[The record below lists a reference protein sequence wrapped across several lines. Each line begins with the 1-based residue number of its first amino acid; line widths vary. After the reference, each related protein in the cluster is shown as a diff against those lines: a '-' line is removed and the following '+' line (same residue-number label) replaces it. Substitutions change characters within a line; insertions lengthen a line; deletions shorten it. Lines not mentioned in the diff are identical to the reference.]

1 MGFDVALS
9 NVLVTLF
16 YIIPGFIICKI
27 KKASADH
34 LPTLSAVLIYVCGPC
49 MTISAF
55 LALDFSWRDLAN
67 MGIFFVATFLLQAA
81 FMGLI
86 FLLFRKKSGESKYR
100 ILALGSVMGNVGFFG
115 LPIVK
120 ALIPDNP
127 EVMCYAAVYVIS
139 MNILVFTVG
148 VFCLTGK
155 KETMTLR
162 AAIFNPSM
170 FGFVVGLALY
180 LLSANRY
187 MPTLLVS
194 GLGLLGNMTTP
205 LCMIILGIRLAT
217 VRFGRLFT
225 RPIVY
230 GTCLCKLL
238 LYPLFCYAAVVLLP
252 LDPAFKAAI
261 LILSATPCAS
271 IIFNMAEIHRSET
284 ELSANCVLVSTLLC
298 FITIPILTLIL

>member
-1 MGFDVALS
+1 MGFDIALS
-9 NVLVTLF
+9 NVLITLF

-27 KKASADH
+27 KRASADH

-55 LALDFSWRDLAN
+55 LALDFSLRDLAN
-67 MGIFFVATFLLQAA
+67 MGLFFVATFLLQAA

-86 FLLFRKKSGESKYR
+86 FLIFRKRIHESKYR
-100 ILALGSVMGNVGFFG
+100 ILALGSVLGNVGFFG

-120 ALIPDNP
+120 ALIPENP

-170 FGFVVGLALY
+170 LGFSVGLVLY
-180 LLSANRY
+180 ILGANRFL
-187 MPTLLVS
+187 PQLLMNGV
-194 GLGLLGNMTTP
+194 GLLGNMTTP
-205 LCMIILGIRLAT
+205 LCMIILGVRLGT
-217 VRFGRLFT
+217 VSFKKLFA

-230 GTCLCKLL
+230 ATCLGKLL
-238 LYPLFCYAAVVLLP
+238 LFPLFCYAAVALLP
-252 LDPAFKAAI
+252 LDPSFKASM

-284 ELSANCVLVSTLLC
+284 ELSANCVLVSTLIC
-298 FITIPILTLIL
+298 FLTIPVLTLIL

>member
-1 MGFDVALS
+1 MGFDVAFF

-16 YIIPGFIICKI
+16 YIIPGYIICKI
-27 KKASADH
+27 KRASADH

-55 LALDFSWRDLAN
+55 LALDFSWSNLAN

-86 FLLFRKKSGESKYR
+86 FLLFRKRRHENKYR

-120 ALIPDNP
+120 ALIPENP
-127 EVMCYAAVYVIS
+127 EAMSYAAVYVIS

-187 MPTLLVS
+187 MPTLLVNS
-194 GLGLLGNMTTP
+194 LGLLGNMTTP
-205 LCMIILGIRLAT
+205 LCMIILGIRLGT
-217 VRFGRLFT
+217 VSLGRLFT

-230 GTCLCKLL
+230 TTCLGKLL
-238 LYPLFCYAAVVLLP
+238 LFPLFCYAAVAFLP
-252 LDPAFKAAI
+252 LDPSLKASL

-284 ELSANCVLVSTLLC
+284 ELSANCVLVSTLIC
-298 FITIPILTLIL
+298 FITIPLLTLIL

>member
-1 MGFDVALS
+1 MGFDVAFS

-16 YIIPGFIICKI
+16 YILPGFIICKI
-27 KKASADH
+27 KRASADH

-55 LALDFSWRDLAN
+55 LALDFSLRDLAN
-67 MGIFFVATFLLQAA
+67 MGLFFVATFLLQAA

-86 FLLFRKKSGESKYR
+86 FLLFRKKNHESKYR
-100 ILALGSVMGNVGFFG
+100 ILALGSVLGNVGFFG

-120 ALIPDNP
+120 ALIPENP

-155 KETMTLR
+155 KETMTLK

-170 FGFVVGLALY
+170 LGFSIGLLLY
-180 LLSANRY
+180 ILGANRIL
-187 MPTLLVS
+187 PSLLVS
-194 GLGLLGNMTTP
+194 SVGLLGNMTTP

-217 VRFGRLFT
+217 VRFRQLFT

-230 GTCLCKLL
+230 MTCLGKLL
-238 LYPLFCYAAVVLLP
+238 LFPLFCYVAVAFLP
-252 LDPAFKAAI
+252 LAPAFKASM

-298 FITIPILTLIL
+298 FLTIPVLTLIL

>member
-16 YIIPGFIICKI
+16 YILPGFIVCKI

-34 LPTLSAVLIYVCGPC
+34 LSTLSAVLIYICGPC
-49 MTISAF
+49 MPISAF
-55 LALDFSWRDLAN
+55 LALDFSLRDLAN
-67 MGIFFVATFLLQAA
+67 MGIFFVISFLLQAA
-81 FMGLI
+81 FMGLV
-86 FLLFRKKSGESKYR
+86 FLLFRRKSHESKYR
-100 ILALGSVMGNVGFFG
+100 ILALGSVLGNVGFFG

-120 ALIPDNP
+120 ALIPDHP
-127 EVMCYAAVYVIS
+127 EVMCYAAVYVIT

-170 FGFVVGLALY
+170 LGFVVGLALY
-180 LLSANRY
+180 LLSAKHY
-187 MPTLLVS
+187 MPTLLVNS
-194 GLGLLGNMTTP
+194 LGLLGNMTTP

-230 GTCLCKLL
+230 ATCLGKLL

-252 LDPAFKAAI
+252 LDPAFKAAV

-271 IIFNMAEIHRSET
+271 VIFNMAEMHRSET

-298 FITIPILTLIL
+298 FITIPILTFIL

>member
-16 YIIPGFIICKI
+16 YILPGFIICKI

-34 LPTLSAVLIYVCGPC
+34 LSTLSAVLIYICGPC

-55 LALDFSWRDLAN
+55 LALDFSLRDLAN
-67 MGIFFVATFLLQAA
+67 MGIFFVISFLLQAA
-81 FMGLI
+81 FMGLV
-86 FLLFRKKSGESKYR
+86 FLLFRRKSHESKYR
-100 ILALGSVMGNVGFFG
+100 ILALGSVLGNVGFFG

-120 ALIPDNP
+120 ALIPDHP
-127 EVMCYAAVYVIS
+127 EVMCYAAVYVIT

-170 FGFVVGLALY
+170 LGFVVGLALY
-180 LLSANRY
+180 LLSAKHY
-187 MPTLLVS
+187 MPTLLVNS
-194 GLGLLGNMTTP
+194 LGLLGNMTTP

-225 RPIVY
+225 RPTVY
-230 GTCLCKLL
+230 ATCLGKLL
-238 LYPLFCYAAVVLLP
+238 LYPLFCYATVVLLP
-252 LDPAFKAAI
+252 LDPAFKAAV

-271 IIFNMAEIHRSET
+271 VIFNMAEMHRSET

>member
-1 MGFDVALS
+1 MGFDVAFS

-16 YIIPGFIICKI
+16 YILPGYIICKI

-49 MTISAF
+49 MTVSAF
-55 LALDFSWRDLAN
+55 LALDFSLRDLAN
-67 MGIFFVATFLLQAA
+67 MGLFFVATFLLQAA

-86 FLLFRKKSGESKYR
+86 FLIFRKRSHDSKYR
-100 ILALGSVMGNVGFFG
+100 ILALGSVLGNVGFFG

-120 ALIPDNP
+120 ALIPDNL

-148 VFCLTGK
+148 VFFLTGK

-170 FGFVVGLALY
+170 LGFSVGLLLY
-180 LLSANRY
+180 VLGANRV
-187 MPTLLVS
+187 MPTLLINS
-194 GLGLLGNMTTP
+194 LGLLGNMTTP
-205 LCMIILGIRLAT
+205 LCMIILGIRLGT
-217 VRFGRLFT
+217 VSLKRLFT

-230 GTCLCKLL
+230 MTCLGKLL
-238 LYPLFCYAAVVLLP
+238 LFPLFCYAAVVLLP
-252 LDPAFKAAI
+252 LAPSFKASM

-284 ELSANCVLVSTLLC
+284 ELSANCVLVSTLIC
-298 FITIPILTLIL
+298 FITIPTLTLIL

>member
-16 YIIPGFIICKI
+16 YILPGYIICKM
-27 KKASADH
+27 KRASADH
-34 LPTLSAVLIYVCGPC
+34 LPTLSTVLIYACGPC

-55 LALDFSWRDLAN
+55 LALEFSLSELAK
-67 MGIFFVATFLLQAA
+67 MGLFFVVSFLLQAA
-81 FMGLI
+81 FMALLFLI
-86 FLLFRKKSGESKYR
+86 FCRKNNDMKYR
-100 ILALGSVMGNVGFFG
+100 ILALGSVLGNVGFFG

-120 ALIPDNP
+120 ALLPENP

-148 VFCLTGK
+148 VFFLTGK
-155 KETMTLR
+155 KESMTLR
-162 AAIFNPSM
+162 AAICNPTM
-170 FGFVVGLALY
+170 LGFSVGLVLY
-180 LLSANRY
+180 VLGANRVL
-187 MPTLLVS
+187 PSLLVS
-194 GLGLLGNMTTP
+194 SIGLLGNMTTP
-205 LCMIILGIRLAT
+205 LCMIILGIRLGT
-217 VRFGRLFT
+217 VSLRKLFT

-230 GTCLCKLL
+230 MTCLGKLL
-238 LYPLFCYAAVVLLP
+238 LFPLFCYAAVVLLP
-252 LDPAFKAAI
+252 LDPAFKASM

-284 ELSANCVLVSTLLC
+284 ELSANCVLVSTLIC